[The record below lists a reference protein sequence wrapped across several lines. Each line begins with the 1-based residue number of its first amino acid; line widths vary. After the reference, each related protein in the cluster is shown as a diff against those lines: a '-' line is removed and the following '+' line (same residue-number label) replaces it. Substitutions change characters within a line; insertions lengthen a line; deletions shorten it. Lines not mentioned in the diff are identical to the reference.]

1 MAATK
6 TQGSYVALFWIAI
19 TALCAGLA
27 YFELGAGKL
36 FLLLGL
42 AGVAASL
49 LGFMKLKETE
59 GKTAGPAG
67 SAVTKLVGILVVLG
81 GWLVTVIGIHLVP
94 STGGRILFAVAGIAV
109 SLVGIIGVLTMG
121 FGKSMAGQA
130 TASSFVTAKTTMEH
144 TR

>member
-19 TALCAGLA
+19 TALCAGIA

-36 FLLLGL
+36 FLVLGL

-49 LGFMKLKETE
+49 FGFMKLKASE
-59 GKTAGPAG
+59 GKTAGLPG
-67 SAVTKLVGILVVLG
+67 SPVTKLVGILVTFG

-94 STGGRILFAVAGIAV
+94 STGGRIVFALVGIAV

-121 FGKSMAGQA
+121 FGKSMAGKA
-130 TASSFVTAKTTMEH
+130 TSPSFVTGKTTMEH